1 MAGSVVSTCLFFLFG
16 TLLIGLTAV
25 IQTQQTVMAAVGNK
39 ASLHCQLM
47 ETKNVLQVTWQK
59 ILPDGRRIN
68 VATYNKLSGQTV
80 NPGFKDKV
88 EFEDAG
94 LQNSSIVINNVTEQ
108 DEGCYLCLFNS
119 YPEGALTGRT
129 CLQVYELHQP
139 VLHVRGPNSTG
150 EVVVSCSATGRP
162 APTVTLRATQ
172 ADLNLTDCDPVSV
185 SNTNGTVTVT
195 TTAVLSALHVNSTHV
210 GCRVGVLSGP
220 QIEVLETIPG
230 LKPTSADDD
239 QSGFDHGDSRG
250 HVCRKIFVVLL
261 LIIGLVAAMIV
272 VKFRRET
279 HTSQTHEEPQR
290 DEMPETTTKDTQK
303 NEEDKEWTPEKTS
316 DNNEPYSAPSTIR
329 RLIFDEDCGTDADTT
344 KAEQKCIKS

>member
-1 MAGSVVSTCLFFLFG
+1 MPGSAVSYFSV
-16 TLLIGLTAV
+16 LLGIFAKGLTAV
-25 IQTQQTVMAAVGNK
+25 IQTQQTVMAAVGDK

-47 ETKNVLQVTWQK
+47 ETKDVRQVTWQK
-59 ILPDGRRIN
+59 ISPRGDAN
-68 VATYNKLSGQTV
+68 VAIYNKRFGETV
-80 NPGFKDKV
+80 NSGFKDKV

-94 LQNSSIVINNVTEQ
+94 LQNSSIVIINVMEQ

-139 VLHVRGPNSTG
+139 VLHVRGLNSTG

-172 ADLNLTDCDPVSV
+172 ADRNLTDYDNVSV

-195 TTAVLSALHVNSTHV
+195 TTAVLSALHVNSTQV

-230 LKPTSADDD
+230 LKPTSADDSD
-239 QSGFDHGDSRG
+239 DDVNVHVVSRG
-250 HVCRKIFVVLL
+250 HVCKIVFAVLL
-261 LIIGLVAAMIV
+261 IVAAMIV
-272 VKFRRET
+272 VKLIRET
-279 HTSQTHEEPQR
+279 HTRQTRTINGHLDQMGR
-290 DEMPETTTKDTQK
+290 VQQQ
-303 NEEDKEWTPEKTS
+303 EDSWRA
-316 DNNEPYSAPSTIR
+316 DN
-329 RLIFDEDCGTDADTT
+329 
-344 KAEQKCIKS
+344 KQ

>member
-1 MAGSVVSTCLFFLFG
+1 MSILRIIRIRTTAEGQWKG
-16 TLLIGLTAV
+16 PRGLTAV
-25 IQTQQTVMAAVGNK
+25 IQTQQTVMAAVGDK

-47 ETKNVLQVTWQK
+47 ETKDVLQVTWQK
-59 ILPDGRRIN
+59 ISPRGDAN
-68 VATYNKLSGQTV
+68 VATYNKHFGERV

-94 LQNSSIVINNVTEQ
+94 LQNCSIVINNVTEQ
-108 DEGCYLCLFNS
+108 DEACYLCLFNS

-139 VLHVRGPNSTG
+139 VVHVRESNSTG

-172 ADLNLTDCDPVSV
+172 AGRNLTDYDSVSV

-195 TTAVLSALHVNSTHV
+195 TTAVLSALHVNSTQV

-230 LKPTSADDD
+230 LKPTSADGLDD
-239 QSGFDHGDSRG
+239 QSGSG
-250 HVCRKIFVVLL
+250 HRDINFAWIFILFVLFVVAY
-261 LIIGLVAAMIV
+261 GFAAFSI
-272 VKFRRET
+272 FRLK
-279 HTSQTHEEPQR
+279 QR
-290 DEMPETTTKDTQK
+290 KLRSDRDFEKLDTTIKDTQR
-303 NEEDKEWTPEKTS
+303 KTFIQLSPCIAADHQCCCS
-316 DNNEPYSAPSTIR
+316 DRCLVQKRNSYQ
-329 RLIFDEDCGTDADTT
+329 FDTQGASEG
-344 KAEQKCIKS
+344 

>member
-1 MAGSVVSTCLFFLFG
+1 MPGSAVSYFSV
-16 TLLIGLTAV
+16 LLGIFAKGLTAV
-25 IQTQQTVMAAVGNK
+25 IQTQQTVMAAVGDK

-47 ETKNVLQVTWQK
+47 ETKDVRQVTWQK
-59 ILPDGRRIN
+59 ISPRGDAN
-68 VATYNKLSGQTV
+68 VAIYNKRFGETV
-80 NPGFKDKV
+80 NSGFKDKV

-94 LQNSSIVINNVTEQ
+94 LQNSSIVIINVMEQ

-139 VLHVRGPNSTG
+139 VLHVRGLNSTG

-172 ADLNLTDCDPVSV
+172 ADRNLTDYDNVSV

-195 TTAVLSALHVNSTHV
+195 TTAVLSALHVNSTQV

-230 LKPTSADDD
+230 LKPTSADDSD
-239 QSGFDHGDSRG
+239 DDVNVHVVSRG
-250 HVCRKIFVVLL
+250 HVCKIVFAVLL
-261 LIIGLVAAMIV
+261 IVAAMIV
-272 VKFRRET
+272 VKLIRET
-279 HTSQTHEEPQR
+279 HTRQ
-290 DEMPETTTKDTQK
+290 
-303 NEEDKEWTPEKTS
+303 
-316 DNNEPYSAPSTIR
+316 
-329 RLIFDEDCGTDADTT
+329 
-344 KAEQKCIKS
+344 EQ

>member
-1 MAGSVVSTCLFFLFG
+1 MAGGAAVCFFIAFG
-16 TLLIGLTAV
+16 IFSKGLTAV
-25 IQTQQTVMAAVGNK
+25 IQTQQTVMAAVGDK

-47 ETKNVLQVTWQK
+47 ETKDVLQVTWQK
-59 ILPDGRRIN
+59 IFPGGGTN
-68 VATYNKLSGQTV
+68 VATYNKVFGETV
-80 NPGFKDKV
+80 NPEFKDKV

-94 LQNSSIVINNVTEQ
+94 LQNCSIVINNVTEQ

-139 VLHVRGPNSTG
+139 VLHVRESNSIG

-172 ADLNLTDCDPVSV
+172 ADRSLTDYDSVSV

-195 TTAVLSALHVNSTHV
+195 TTAVLSALHVNSTQV

-239 QSGFDHGDSRG
+239 QSGSDHRDFSLDS
-250 HVCRKIFVVLL
+250 CLF
-261 LIIGLVAAMIV
+261 MI
-272 VKFRRET
+272 
-279 HTSQTHEEPQR
+279 S
-290 DEMPETTTKDTQK
+290 
-303 NEEDKEWTPEKTS
+303 
-316 DNNEPYSAPSTIR
+316 
-329 RLIFDEDCGTDADTT
+329 L
-344 KAEQKCIKS
+344 